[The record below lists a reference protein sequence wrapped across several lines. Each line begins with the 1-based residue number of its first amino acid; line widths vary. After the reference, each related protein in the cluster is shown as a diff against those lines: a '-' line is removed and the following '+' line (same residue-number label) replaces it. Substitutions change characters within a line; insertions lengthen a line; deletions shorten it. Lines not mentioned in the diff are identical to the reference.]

1 MEERHRRS
9 SFCFMTNICSRRSGP
24 PNCQNIKTFNL
35 GVDKYVFIPYNID
48 TVREKK
54 KGKRNMTKFQIVW
67 KELNYLVLITLITA
81 QCVVK
86 VDFLIGQFVY
96 LFANSISFTR
106 CFILQRPTADKIKDG
121 CMLGITVGF
130 VAMTAL
136 EEFGIHIM

>member
-1 MEERHRRS
+1 
-9 SFCFMTNICSRRSGP
+9 
-24 PNCQNIKTFNL
+24 
-35 GVDKYVFIPYNID
+35 
-48 TVREKK
+48 
-54 KGKRNMTKFQIVW
+54 MTKFQIVW

-106 CFILQRPTADKIKDG
+106 CFILQRPSADKIKDG
-121 CMLGITVGF
+121 CMLGITVGL